1 MDQMSFSFSYI
12 CKIMFITRSLQVH
25 LSILF
30 FELLLYELICMEHLC
45 NYVIDIIS

>member
-30 FELLLYELICMEHLC
+30 FEPLLYELICMEHLC